1 MHIICLKRGYYMTN
15 GSASDNNTKNNWIVL
30 GKILGP
36 ILILLGLLISIYIVL
51 YDKIN
56 PLTGLGLVGLVTF
69 TFVLFGTYLITEK
82 WNFGCGEFRKA
93 ITISVLAVFFATLA
107 FGDQIVIAENTVIG
121 QVFTN
126 YWAIV
131 STVVAFYFAARVV
144 DNKTQSDNANT
155 QNNADVPPVTDAGS
169 NVEIQADI
177 KKNL

>member
-1 MHIICLKRGYYMTN
+1 MTN
-15 GSASDNNTKNNWIVL
+15 GSAGNNKTKNNWIVF

-169 NVEIQADI
+169 SVEIQADI